1 MQKRAVTNMSQI
13 IYKDRTKANSRKFS
27 GLKDKFG
34 RDDLIPLWIA
44 DMDFEVPMCVTDG
57 LREYIDFGVFGYYD
71 PTDEYFNA
79 IINWEEKYQ
88 DYQIK
93 KEWIRY
99 APGVVPA
106 FNWLIH
112 NLTKENDSVIIMAPV
127 YYPFG
132 EGIVNNG
139 RKLVE
144 SHLIRTENSY
154 DIDFEDFE
162 QKIIENDVKLFI
174 LCNPHN
180 PVGRV
185 WTEEELKRTLD
196 ICKKHHVYV
205 IADEIHQD
213 LIMKGYR
220 KVTAATVGDYS
231 DMLITLTAATKTFNL
246 ASVQN
251 GILII
256 PDEKLRQMYDDYMV
270 HLRITIGNAFGYISV
285 QNAYQYGRPWLEEL
299 LEVIESNYNYLKETL
314 YRELPEIWMS
324 DLQATYLTWID
335 LGKYL
340 QPQEVEDVVL
350 SECKLAVDFGSWF
363 GGERYAGFIRM
374 NLATSREVIAQ
385 AAENMIN
392 VLKNKKGF

>member
-1 MQKRAVTNMSQI
+1 MSRI
-13 IYKDRTKANSRKFS
+13 IYKDRTNANSRKFS

-44 DMDFEVPMCVTDG
+44 DMDFEVPKCVQDA
-57 LREYIDFGVFGYYD
+57 LKEYIDFGVFGYYD

-88 DYQIK
+88 NYKIK

-132 EGIVNNG
+132 EGIVNNN

-154 DIDFEDFE
+154 EIDFEDFE
-162 QKIIENDVKLFI
+162 RKIIENDVKLFI
-174 LCNPHN
+174 FCNPHN

-185 WTEEELKRTLD
+185 WTEEEIKKTLD

-213 LIMKGYR
+213 LIMNGHK
-220 KVTAATVGDYS
+220 KVTAATVGDY
-231 DMLITLTAATKTFNL
+231 DGMLITLTAATKTFNL

-251 GILII
+251 AILII
-256 PDEKLRQMYDDYMV
+256 PDEKLRQMYDDYLV
-270 HLRITIGNAFGYISV
+270 KLRITIGNAFGYISV
-285 QNAYQYGRPWLEEL
+285 QSAYQYGRPWLEEL
-299 LEVIESNYNYLKETL
+299 LVLVESNYHLMKDMLEA
-314 YRELPEIWMS
+314 ELPDVWIPE
-324 DLQATYLTWID
+324 LQATYLMWID

-340 QPQEVEDVVL
+340 QADEVENVVL

-363 GGERYAGFIRM
+363 GGEQYAGCIRI
-374 NLATSREVIAQ
+374 NLATSEEVIRQ
-385 AAENMIN
+385 AAENIIS
-392 VLKNKKGF
+392 VLKKRVSAE

>member
-1 MQKRAVTNMSQI
+1 MSQI
-13 IYKDRTKANSRKFS
+13 IYKDRTNANSRKFS
-27 GLKDKFG
+27 GLKEKFG

-44 DMDFEVPMCVTDG
+44 DMDFEVPKCVTDG

-88 DYQIK
+88 NYKIQKD
-93 KEWIRY
+93 WIRY

-112 NLTKENDSVIIMAPV
+112 NLTKEGDSVIIMAPV

-162 QKIIENDVKLFI
+162 NKIIENDVKLFI

-185 WTEEELKRTLD
+185 WTEEELKKTLD
-196 ICKKHHVYV
+196 ICRKHHVYV

-213 LIMKGYR
+213 LIMNGYK
-220 KVTAATVGDYS
+220 KVTAATVGDYD

-256 PDEKLRQMYDDYMV
+256 PDEKLRRMYDDYMV
-270 HLRITIGNAFGYISV
+270 HLRITIGNAFGYIAV
-285 QNAYQYGRPWLEEL
+285 QNAYKHGRPWLEDL
-299 LEVIESNYNYLKETL
+299 LTLIESNYQVMKDLLEK
-314 YRELPEIWMS
+314 ELPEVWIPE
-324 DLQATYLTWID
+324 LQATYLMWID

-340 QPQEVEDVVL
+340 QPEEVENVVL
-350 SECKLAVDFGSWF
+350 SDCKLAVDFGNWF
-363 GGERYAGFIRM
+363 GGEKYAGFIRI
-374 NLATSREVIAQ
+374 NLATSEEVIRQ
-385 AAENMIN
+385 AAENIIR
-392 VLKNKKGF
+392 VLKDRKE